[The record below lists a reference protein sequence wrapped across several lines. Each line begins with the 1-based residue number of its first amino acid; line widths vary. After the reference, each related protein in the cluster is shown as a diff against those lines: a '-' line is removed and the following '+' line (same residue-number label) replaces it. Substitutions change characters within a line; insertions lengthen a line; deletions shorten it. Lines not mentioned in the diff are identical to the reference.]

1 MDQSV
6 LNCFL
11 HLPRTGGTTFTHT
24 LAKALGKEKVYHVS
38 GNNSLEVFTSL
49 SGKEQQRIL
58 FICGHIPYGIHCL
71 VDRPVNY
78 FTILR
83 DPVERLLSDY
93 AFIRKNPDHYLYPA
107 VSRMDLRQ
115 YLLSGVNPVGVAN
128 PQVVRLQ
135 EIDFNSKGGWFKVR
149 PALPDE
155 QMLAT
160 ARERV
165 FRKMYMVGLT
175 EHLPLFMDMVGKY
188 LGVKLDLKARLNA
201 SRSKPVSAD
210 LPAADLG
217 LIEEMNHLDI
227 VLYNEVASA

>member
-1 MDQSV
+1 
-6 LNCFL
+6 
-11 HLPRTGGTTFTHT
+11 
-24 LAKALGKEKVYHVS
+24 
-38 GNNSLEVFTSL
+38 
-49 SGKEQQRIL
+49 
-58 FICGHIPYGIHCL
+58 
-71 VDRPVNY
+71 
-78 FTILR
+78 
-83 DPVERLLSDY
+83 
-93 AFIRKNPDHYLYPA
+93 
-107 VSRMDLRQ
+107 
-115 YLLSGVNPVGVAN
+115 
-128 PQVVRLQ
+128 VVRLQ